1 MIEWRLDLDW
11 NETSNKPGGDDIM
24 SVIHRYTGQFD
35 SAFDWAGVDPSR
47 YPGGKEVQG
56 VTIRW
61 LIGPAEKAP
70 NFALRYLEVEPGGW
84 SALHQHAH
92 DHGVM
97 IIKGQGEVRL
107 GEEVFEVT
115 FGDVVYISPD
125 EVHQIRNTG
134 DEPLGFL
141 CIIPALE

>member
-1 MIEWRLDLDW
+1 M
-11 NETSNKPGGDDIM
+11 G
-24 SVIHRYTGQFD
+24 VIHRYTGQFD
-35 SAFDWAGVDPSR
+35 SAFDWEGVDPSR
-47 YPGGKEVQG
+47 YPSEKEMQG
-56 VTIRW
+56 VTVRW

-70 NFALRYLEVEPGGW
+70 NFALRYFEVEPGGW

-97 IIKGQGEVRL
+97 ILRGQGQVLL
-107 GEEVFEVT
+107 GEEAFEVT

-125 EVHQIRNTG
+125 EIHQFKNIG

-141 CIIPALE
+141 CVIPALE